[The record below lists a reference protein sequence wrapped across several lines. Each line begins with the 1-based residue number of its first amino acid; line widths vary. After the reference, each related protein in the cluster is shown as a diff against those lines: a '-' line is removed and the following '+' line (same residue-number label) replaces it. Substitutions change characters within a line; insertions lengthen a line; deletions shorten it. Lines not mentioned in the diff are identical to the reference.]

1 MDVIKLIVCRP
12 HPNAPTGFGTIHED
26 IDSTEAAG
34 RSPVLVQ
41 DVPVVSAEEL
51 STSLSSLHE
60 TSGRIEAG
68 PMATEFTKKAQKEKL
83 QRELETT
90 K

>member
-1 MDVIKLIVCRP
+1 MFRP

-26 IDSTEAAG
+26 IDSPRSSRCKEAAG
-34 RSPVLVQ
+34 RIPVLVQ
-41 DVPVVSAEEL
+41 EVPVVSAEEL
-51 STSLSSLHE
+51 STSLSSLQE
-60 TSGRIEAG
+60 TSGRFEAG
-68 PMATEFTKKAQKEKL
+68 QMATEFMKKAQKEKL